1 MRCSLFVISLTRNSQ
16 CLQNFTNNINF
27 IAIILLIIILK
38 IVLPEL
44 QKLTSENNNH
54 GTALFPSPLIARV
67 DIFFKKT
74 QFFKVKRVILLLKMT
89 KMTKSS
95 NFHNKYLPL
104 NRKRLGKIC
113 QTSTNHRVKDMHHAN
128 LIEVS

>member
-1 MRCSLFVISLTRNSQ
+1 MRRSCSLFVISLTRNSQ

-38 IVLPEL
+38 VVLPEL

-74 QFFKVKRVILLLKMT
+74 QFFKVKRVILLLKIP
-89 KMTKSS
+89 K
-95 NFHNKYLPL
+95 
-104 NRKRLGKIC
+104 
-113 QTSTNHRVKDMHHAN
+113 
-128 LIEVS
+128 